1 MIRECVD
8 TSVLLGPIENP
19 LRVKPWCEITDI
31 SEDGS
36 QSEACL
42 CDSDLCNE
50 GDNSFQGDD
59 TWSVSDQNPE
69 KISRPTTVAPITRRP
84 EPVRR
89 KPGAVTPA
97 PSQATTQIITRD
109 RKPVQTT
116 SSYNKYEEEARVIVP
131 EFPDSPGLQCFTC
144 GSLLEP
150 DKECDFDP
158 SDPGQRKT
166 CGPGEACLFY
176 SWRSSATDPEQSLRE
191 CFSTSVLL
199 GSITS
204 PLLPEP
210 GCNVRDITEDG
221 GGAIR

>member
-59 TWSVSDQNPE
+59 TASVSDQNPE

-84 EPVRR
+84 KPVRR

-116 SSYNKYEEEARVIVP
+116 SSYNNYEEEARVIVP
-131 EFPDSPGLQCFTC
+131 DFPDSPGLQCFTC

-166 CGPGEACLFY
+166 CGPGRRVSSTLGGALTRTQNRVCG
-176 SWRSSATDPEQSLRE
+176 SVSPPRSSWAPSRRR
-191 CFSTSVLL
+191 CCR
-199 GSITS
+199 S
-204 PLLPEP
+204 P
-210 GCNVRDITEDG
+210 GVT
-221 GGAIR
+221 